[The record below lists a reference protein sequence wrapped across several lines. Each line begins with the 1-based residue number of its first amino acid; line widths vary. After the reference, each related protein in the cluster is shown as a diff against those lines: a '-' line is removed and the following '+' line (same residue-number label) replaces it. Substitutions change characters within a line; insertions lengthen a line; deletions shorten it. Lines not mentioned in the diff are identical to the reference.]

1 MIRRA
6 RWIMDQVLSS
16 VSVRTRTRRPLEAWS
31 SATTTRASHSVVAVV
46 VAVSVHTRHAHPAPR
61 KTATTDPP
69 TQTRA
74 LCRETETRRGC
85 CALAAE
91 TIAVGCDAK
100 RKRRQPRCWNVSRR
114 DDRAI
119 GFVLESEEHR
129 CVAVCWKNRVVCLL
143 CIDIDNDDIDIDND
157 DDDDGND
164 DDIDNDDDV
173 SLDDHGLMRSMVSAV
188 RFDDEVQRSAF
199 SVQGSIG

>member
-46 VAVSVHTRHAHPAPR
+46 VAISVSVSVHTRHAHPAPR
-61 KTATTDPP
+61 KTATADPP
-69 TQTRA
+69 THTRA
-74 LCRETETRRGC
+74 LCRETETRRGVC
-85 CALAAE
+85 DLAAE

-100 RKRRQPRCWNVSRR
+100 RKRRHPRCWNVSRR

-143 CIDIDNDDIDIDND
+143 CIDNDGND

-164 DDIDNDDDV
+164 DDNDV
-173 SLDDHGLMRSMVSAV
+173 SLDDHGLTRSMVSAV
-188 RFDDEVQRSAF
+188 RFDDEVQRSGF
-199 SVQGSIG
+199 SFQRSIG